1 MNIDWKNMS
10 NANIRDKMTSMS
22 NEYEYIKNKINELIS
37 KLDLLDNEYNN
48 AKKELNRRSKQ

>member
-10 NANIRDKMTSMS
+10 NANIRDKMVSMS
-22 NEYEYIKNKINELIS
+22 NEYEYIKNKINELFS

>member
-10 NANIRDKMTSMS
+10 NANIRDKMASMS
-22 NEYEYIKNKINELIS
+22 NEYEYIKNEINKLIS

>member
-10 NANIRDKMTSMS
+10 NANIRDKMVSMS